1 MKLFRGRLGFPRWS
15 FTDGISKPRR
25 VAERDPD
32 DIDIDDTDD
41 ETTQLP
47 RFAIAHLSA
56 GGARSAMTPNDPAR
70 RYGAAPE
77 AASRRSYAAE
87 DAAASGEP
95 EAEQAGALP
104 AITADEGEA
113 DEAAA
118 RRGLEPEDEVAEIVV
133 VSPDL
138 VVDVTGAPAAPVAI
152 AEPSEDPDQADDTEA
167 DPDDTIEMPAA
178 DVETVDAD
186 PSDDQSPTE
195 EPKTGAAEELSAET
209 DDEETA
215 STDEPDAETSADAAE
230 VPTEE
235 ADRDDAGT
243 ETAADVTEPQSEAA
257 DLCPAVE
264 TGELA
269 AAAETAPDET
279 APDQSDA
286 DVARPEKELAETAD
300 APDSAEALDTETA
313 ETAEATT
320 PGLAGADTEA
330 GPETEPVEADTETA
344 ADIADLRSEVT
355 DLDTETAPEHGTEQ
369 TDVELDAEIAPE
381 KSEPQESVDNDLAG
395 TDDGDIESADT
406 DGHAA
411 AGEATAAA
419 EVDAEPA
426 DEPSPETTDDA
437 DHSPYIDDDQID
449 FIARQRAWMEQHG
462 EWPTE
467 PTEDA
472 VRDAGSD
479 HPDREYPERAYLGLP
494 ATPPAVVRAQNG
506 RGFGGLSMP
515 NRRRR
520 RAKPRPPLDLDML
533 RLDEV
538 MAETRESIGDALLDL
553 TVFETKTGLPVA
565 SENGSVEA
573 TAMWHR
579 AGKELTESLRYA
591 DLPRL
596 GAYYLVRLTGDRVAV
611 VVNAHED
618 LGACLTLDAA
628 QVGLGTVL
636 TQTVPAVRT
645 AVASTVRGA

>member
-87 DAAASGEP
+87 EAAASGEP
-95 EAEQAGALP
+95 EAGQAGALP

-138 VVDVTGAPAAPVAI
+138 VVDVTGEPAAPVAI
-152 AEPSEDPDQADDTEA
+152 AEPSEDPDQAEDTEA

-178 DVETVDAD
+178 DVEAVDAD
-186 PSDDQSPTE
+186 ASDDESPTE

-257 DLCPAVE
+257 DLGPAVE

-269 AAAETAPDET
+269 AAAETTPD
-279 APDQSDA
+279 
-286 DVARPEKELAETAD
+286 
-300 APDSAEALDTETA
+300 
-313 ETAEATT
+313 
-320 PGLAGADTEA
+320 
-330 GPETEPVEADTETA
+330 ETA

-369 TDVELDAEIAPE
+369 TDVELDAEVAPE

-411 AGEATAAA
+411 AGEATDAA
-419 EVDAEPA
+419 EVDAKPA